1 MFSSFSGWH
10 LMIVLAVVIIPIA
23 VIALVVWLVVR
34 AARSPGTAAR
44 ASLQQAPAQQPSA
57 SPDASTPDA
66 SAPDASARLAQLDEL
81 RAAGRISDAEYE
93 AKRAQ
98 ILDEL

>member
-66 SAPDASARLAQLDEL
+66 SARLAQLDEL